1 MPRVCAC
8 FGNALVPPKSGVT
21 LHKTHTTGRERGR
34 GGGTYCACFGEEGGN
49 TYFDK
54 THTKIGSFW
63 FAIWII

>member
-21 LHKTHTTGRERGR
+21 LHKTHTN
-34 GGGTYCACFGEEGGN
+34 GGGGFGGTPN
-49 TYFDK
+49 FYK